1 MQQCNQ
7 RPPKRYLVNFDSK
20 RISTAVREAVVVGS
34 GIAGLTAALE
44 LSKEL
49 DVSLIAKASL
59 EETATRYAQGGIAAA
74 TSDEDSP
81 ELHLEDTLAAGA
93 GLCDRVAVEV
103 LVSEASDWVGEL
115 MRFGAEFDWLGDRIR
130 LAREGG
136 HSLAR
141 ILHAGDATGTEVEAT
156 LIRVAKRW
164 ETLTIFESSFA
175 IDLATFRGRCVGVLV
190 LTPDGLRLELAPAV
204 VLATGGAGQLY
215 TVTTNPRV
223 STGDGHAMAYR
234 AGATL
239 ADMEFIQFHPT
250 ALDRNEMPRF
260 LITEAIRGEGAYLRD
275 CSGRRFMVGVHPL
288 AELAPRDAVTR
299 EMIKAM
305 ERCGEERVYLD
316 TRHIPADR
324 LKERFPTIYRR
335 CREVGLDLSSELI
348 PVSPAA
354 HYTIGGVRTDIDG
367 RTDIPGLYATGEVAA
382 TGVHGAN
389 RLASNSLLEGLVFSK
404 RIARDIK
411 SRPPD
416 EKFKEELSLLDLSYH
431 AERVLAPDVD
441 FKEIRSRVQE
451 IMMEWVGPVR
461 SARGL
466 RLALGALGEL
476 DWLLQAEFDRP
487 EGFEV
492 QNMITVAK
500 LVAKSALERE
510 ESRGVHFRED
520 YPSEDPRWLRR
531 IDRNIAEEG

>member
-1 MQQCNQ
+1 M
-7 RPPKRYLVNFDSK
+7 RTTSRFYLVNFDSK
-20 RISTAVREAVVVGS
+20 NIPVAVRDAVVIGS

-59 EETATRYAQGGIAAA
+59 DETATRYAQGGIAAA

-93 GLCDRVAVEV
+93 GLCDRTAVEV
-103 LVSEASDWVGEL
+103 LVSEASDWIGEL

-141 ILHAGDATGTEVEAT
+141 ILHAGDATGTEVETT

-164 ETLTIFESSFA
+164 ETLTVFESSFA
-175 IDLATFRGRCVGVLV
+175 IDLVTVEDRCVGALV
-190 LTPDGLRLELAPAV
+190 LAPDGLRLELAPAV
-204 VLATGGAGQLY
+204 VLATGGAGQLFR
-215 TVTTNPRV
+215 VTTNPRV

-250 ALDRNEMPRF
+250 ALDRDEMPRF

-275 CSGRRFMVGVHPL
+275 CSGERFMVGIHPL
-288 AELAPRDAVTR
+288 AELAPRDVVTR
-299 EMIKAM
+299 EMMRAM
-305 ERCGEERVYLD
+305 DRCGEERVYLD
-316 TRHIPADR
+316 TRHIPEER
-324 LKERFPTIYRR
+324 LKARFPTIYGR
-335 CREVGLDLSSELI
+335 CRQLGLDLASDLI

-354 HYTIGGVRTDIDG
+354 HYTIGGVATDVDG
-367 RTDIPGLYATGEVAA
+367 RTDLPGLYATGEVAA

-411 SRPPD
+411 SRAPD
-416 EKFKEELSLLDLSYH
+416 EDFKEELSRLELSH
-431 AERVLAPDVD
+431 SAERSPASDVD
-441 FKEIRSRVQE
+441 LGKIRSRLQE

-461 SARGL
+461 SEKGL
-466 RLALGALGEL
+466 RRALRALGEL
-476 DWLLQAEFDRP
+476 EWLLRVEFNRTD
-487 EGFEV
+487 GFEA
-492 QNMITVAK
+492 QNMIEVAK

-520 YPSEDPRWLRR
+520 YPAEDPRWLRR
-531 IDRNIAEEG
+531 IERNIAEERR